1 MTAQVDIQDLL
12 ESFAAEFDRYLDR
25 VLGARGDV
33 PAELSAAIRHAAL
46 APGKRIRP
54 FLAVSCCRLVGG
66 KRDDAWPVAAAVECI
81 HAFSLIHDDLP
92 AMDNDDLR
100 RGRPT
105 CHKEFGEAMAILAGD
120 ALVMLAFE
128 LLARD
133 VRDPRQIGPL
143 VRELAQGAGWSGMI
157 GGQVA
162 DILGESQPPAIERAI
177 CIHERK
183 TASLIAAACRMGA
196 LVGGSAADSVD
207 RLGKYGVFL
216 GKAFQIADDLLDVSA
231 SADVMGKETGKD
243 AGAHKQSYPACV
255 GVEQSRTAAK
265 AAVDQAIVTLEPFG
279 DTAADL
285 RSLAR
290 FVVSRSY

>member
-1 MTAQVDIQDLL
+1 MTQVDIQDRLKA
-12 ESFAAEFDRYLDR
+12 FAVEFDRYLDR
-25 VLGARGDV
+25 VLAARDDIPG
-33 PAELSAAIRHAAL
+33 ELSEAVRYAAL

-54 FLAVSCCRLVGG
+54 FLAVSCCTLVGG

-81 HAFSLIHDDLP
+81 HSFSLVHDDLP

-100 RGRPT
+100 RGQPT
-105 CHKEFGEAMAILAGD
+105 CHKKFGEAIAILAGD
-120 ALVMLAFE
+120 ALVVLAFE

-133 VRDPRQIGPL
+133 VRNPRQMGPL
-143 VRELAQGAGWSGMI
+143 ACELARGTGWSGMI

-162 DILGESQPPAIERAI
+162 DILGESQPPAIEQATY
-177 CIHERK
+177 IHERK

-196 LVGGSAADSVD
+196 LAGEAPADSVD
-207 RLGKYGVFL
+207 RLGEYGISL
-216 GKAFQIADDLLDVSA
+216 GKAFQIADDLLDLSA
-231 SADVMGKETGKD
+231 TTDVMGKDTGKD

-255 GVEQSRTAAK
+255 GVEQSRLAAQ
-265 AAVDQAIVTLEPFG
+265 AAVDKAIMTLEPFG
-279 DTAADL
+279 ETAADL